1 MEMPCSGRV
10 MCWGDL
16 LLAGGWSRAG
26 RRHPGPRSWAE
37 ALSAGAVDQEP
48 LPDRT
53 PTLMAVNSPF
63 RLTSRQ
69 GAHGAEELDA
79 SRRTSPVPAQPSWR
93 LELRS
98 QARTRGRGLALVS
111 VVGGPC
117 PSPWS
122 HVCAEQVFRLCVV
135 PTSPK
140 GSVSV
145 LAAAL
150 PPRCPSCPGLVTAQK
165 GVRISSGNS
174 ESPGLPQG
182 SGHTCAYCPP
192 KPCPVRGD
200 TGPFSF

>member
-10 MCWGDL
+10 MCRGDL

-26 RRHPGPRSWAE
+26 RRHPGPRSWVE
-37 ALSAGAVDQEP
+37 ALGAGAVDQEP

-79 SRRTSPVPAQPSWR
+79 SRRSSPVPAQPSWP

-98 QARTRGRGLALVS
+98 QARTRGRGLALVCGGSTMSQPTVPRVCGAGFQAVCGAHIPQRLSLSPGCSPAPMLS
-111 VVGGPC
+111 VMSRAGHCSEG
-117 PSPWS
+117 
-122 HVCAEQVFRLCVV
+122 A
-135 PTSPK
+135 
-140 GSVSV
+140 
-145 LAAAL
+145 
-150 PPRCPSCPGLVTAQK
+150 
-165 GVRISSGNS
+165 RISSGNS